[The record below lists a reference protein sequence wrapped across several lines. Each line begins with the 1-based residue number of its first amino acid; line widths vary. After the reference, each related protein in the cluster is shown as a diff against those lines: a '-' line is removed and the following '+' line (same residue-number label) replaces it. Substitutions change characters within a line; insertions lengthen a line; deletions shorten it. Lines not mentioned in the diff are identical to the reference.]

1 MSILTGKQYADFIAS
16 YILRNFGAR
25 GLHVYRE
32 VPLGKSIIGKDR
44 QVDILVLEQTTNRAL
59 AIECK
64 YQDQRGT
71 TDEKIPYA
79 LADLAALRLSGCLIY
94 AGEGWSPG
102 IRHMLEGSHLAA
114 YAMPKPDLSPGS
126 GTRELDH
133 ILAMSFQF
141 WDVVLR
147 GRTRFVPGA
156 PPSETLPEAENS
168 PPENP
173 DN

>member
-1 MSILTGKQYADFIAS
+1 MF
-16 YILRNFGAR
+16 LRSFLPTQAVCAKTR
-25 GLHVYRE
+25 KE
-32 VPLGKSIIGKDR
+32 S
-44 QVDILVLEQTTNRAL
+44 T
-59 AIECK
+59 
-64 YQDQRGT
+64 
-71 TDEKIPYA
+71 
-79 LADLAALRLSGCLIY
+79 
-94 AGEGWSPG
+94 
-102 IRHMLEGSHLAA
+102 
-114 YAMPKPDLSPGS
+114 GS

>member
-1 MSILTGKQYADFIAS
+1 MALLTGKQYADLIAR
-16 YILRNFGAR
+16 YIVRNFGAR
-25 GLHVYRE
+25 GLLVYRE
-32 VPLGKSIIGKDR
+32 VPLGKTIIGKDR
-44 QVDILVLEQTTNRAL
+44 QVDILVLEQPSNRVM

-79 LADLAALRLSGCLIY
+79 LADLAALRLPGCLIY

-114 YAMPKPDLSPGS
+114 HALPNADLSPGS
-126 GTRELDH
+126 GTREFDH
-133 ILAMSFQF
+133 ILAMTFQF

-147 GRTRFVPGA
+147 GRA
-156 PPSETLPEAENS
+156 PFASETRPEADALS
-168 PPENP
+168 ENP
-173 DN
+173 DS